1 MQIVHKLIRKISI
14 WYFKRSGWIFT
25 GEIPDFEPKSVIIA
39 NRFSGKKDFVFAL
52 AVLTLTH
59 FRCSMLVDKRYFN
72 FLVKRILRRLS
83 CRPYDFRNALAERDR
98 LCSIY
103 ASRKKQSM
111 VFVTR
116 MKSENSNVFRDDFYI
131 VAQRLKVPIIMVS
144 FDKGRRIIKIHSA
157 FLPSDEARDLE
168 FCRKFLREK

>member
-1 MQIVHKLIRKISI
+1 MQIVHKLLRKISI

-39 NRFSGKKDFVFAL
+39 NRYSGKKDFVFAL
-52 AVLTLTH
+52 GVLTLTH

-72 FLVKRILRRLS
+72 FLVKRILHRLS
-83 CRPYDFRNALAERDR
+83 CRPYDFRNPMSERER
-98 LCSIY
+98 LCAIY

-116 MKSENSNVFRDDFYI
+116 MKSEDPTVFRDDFYA
-131 VAQRLKVPIIMVS
+131 VAHRLKVPIIMVS
-144 FDKGRRIIKIHSA
+144 FDKNRRIIKIHTA
-157 FLPSDEARDLE
+157 FLPSDESRDLE
-168 FCRKFLREK
+168 FCRKFLKEK